1 MVSTTVPDLRPK
13 RGARTLRNNVASGA
27 FVLSFVL
34 VCVPLV
40 FLIITVVAK
49 GAGIMSWSF
58 LTKNIPSARR
68 SGPGMGP
75 AVVGTL
81 LMTGMASLMA
91 IPLGVMGA
99 IYLHEYGKTGRLASV
114 LRFFANVMTGVPSIV
129 MGLFIFTI
137 WVLPRKGQGFSGFAG
152 SMALGC
158 LMLPVVIRSTEE
170 MLKLVPDHL
179 REASLAL
186 GSSKARTIGT
196 VVLPAALPGIS
207 SGVLLAVARAA
218 GETAPLLFT
227 IGIVSKPNLNLFRGS
242 NTALSAQIF
251 SNAALGL
258 PGATERAWGA
268 ALTLVILAFLVTFI
282 ARVVVARFDP
292 LRKAT

>member
-1 MVSTTVPDLRPK
+1 MAPDLS
-13 RGARTLRNNVASGA
+13 ARRSGRTVRNGLASSA

-40 FLIITVVAK
+40 LLLVQVVAK
-49 GAGIMSWSF
+49 GAGSLSWGF
-58 LTKNIPSARR
+58 LTKNIPTSRHL
-68 SGPGMGP
+68 GPGMGP
-75 AVVGTL
+75 AVLGTL
-81 LMTGMASLMA
+81 LMTGLASLMA

-99 IYLHEYGKTGRLASV
+99 IYLHEYGKRGRLASL
-114 LRFFANVMTGVPSIV
+114 LRFLANVMTGVPSIV

-137 WVLPRKGQGFSGFAG
+137 WVLPRGIDGFSGFAG

-170 MLKLVPDHL
+170 MLKLVSDHL

-186 GSSKARTIGT
+186 GTSKARTIVT

-227 IGIVSKPNLNLFRGS
+227 IGTVTKPNGNPFKGS

-251 SNAALGL
+251 SNASVDL
-258 PGATERAWGA
+258 PGPVARAWGA
-268 ALTLVILAFLVTFI
+268 ALTLVIIAFLITFV

-292 LRKAT
+292 LRKAA

>member
-1 MVSTTVPDLRPK
+1 MPDLSPR
-13 RGARTLRNNVASGA
+13 RSGRTFRNALASSA

-34 VCVPLV
+34 VCVPLG
-40 FLIITVVAK
+40 FLLVTVVAK
-49 GAGIMSWSF
+49 GAGILSWSF
-58 LTKNIPSARR
+58 LTKNIPSVRR

-81 LMTGMASLMA
+81 LMTGMASLMS

-99 IYLHEYGKTGRLASV
+99 VYLHEYGKTGRLAAV
-114 LRFFANVMTGVPSIV
+114 LRFLANVMTGVPSIV

-137 WVLPRKGQGFSGFAG
+137 WVLPRKGEGFSGFAG

-170 MLKLVPDHL
+170 MLRLVPDHL
-179 REASLAL
+179 REAALAL
-186 GSSKARTIGT
+186 GTSKARTIVT

-227 IGIVSKPNLNLFRGS
+227 VGVVSKANTNLFRGP

-251 SNAALGL
+251 SNASVGF
-258 PGATERAWGA
+258 PGATARAWGA
-268 ALTLVILAFLVTFI
+268 ALTLVIIAFLVTFV

-292 LRKAT
+292 LRKAS

>member
-1 MVSTTVPDLRPK
+1 MATTMPDLSPR
-13 RGARTLRNNVASGA
+13 RSARTFRNGLASSA

-34 VCVPLV
+34 VCLPLG
-40 FLIITVVAK
+40 FLLVTVVTK
-49 GAGIMSWSF
+49 GAGILSWSF
-58 LTKNIPSARR
+58 LTKNIPSVRR

-81 LMTGMASLMA
+81 LMTGLASLMA

-99 IYLHEYGKTGRLASV
+99 VYLHEYGKTGRVAAV
-114 LRFFANVMTGVPSIV
+114 LRFLANVMTGVPSIV

-137 WVLPRKGQGFSGFAG
+137 WVLPRKGAGFSGFAG

-170 MLKLVPDHL
+170 MLRLVPDHL

-186 GSSKARTIGT
+186 GTSKARTIVT

-227 IGIVSKPNLNLFRGS
+227 VGVVSKANTNLFRGP

-251 SNAALGL
+251 SNASVGL
-258 PGATERAWGA
+258 PGATARAWGA
-268 ALTLVILAFLVTFI
+268 ALTLVIIAFLVTFV

-292 LRKAT
+292 LRKAS